1 MANITTQTKKS
12 KSSSAASKSAATP
25 TGEQAESACPA
36 RKRPTKSKSAEQV
49 EGSTAVTPEQRMA
62 WIAEAAYYR
71 AERRGFCGGD
81 DTADWFAAEA
91 EVDAMLL
98 SDKPKAE

>member
-12 KSSSAASKSAATP
+12 KSSSAAKSAATP
-25 TGEQAESACPA
+25 SVEHAAEAASPA

-62 WIAEAAYYR
+62 WITEAAYYR

-81 DTADWFAAEA
+81 DTADWLAAEA